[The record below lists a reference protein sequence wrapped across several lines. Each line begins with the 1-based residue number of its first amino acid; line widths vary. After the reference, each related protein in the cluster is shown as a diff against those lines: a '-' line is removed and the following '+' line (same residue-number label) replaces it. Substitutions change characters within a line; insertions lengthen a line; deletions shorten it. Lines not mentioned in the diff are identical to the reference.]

1 MKSCWNCVALLGA
14 ISAGSAGVA
23 QAEIPVRAI
32 YGGALY
38 HDVTLADSKSGGA
51 EQPPNIELEVQLES
65 PRVFRYILDPSV
77 YFVGSV
83 NTRGDTS
90 FGGFGLNWKF
100 YFTKKW
106 AFEPGI
112 GYVVHDGALDFP
124 FPRGDP
130 RNTEFGEN
138 NILFGS
144 RDLFRITTGV
154 TRDFGPHWSGQL
166 LYEHLSH
173 GQIIGRGRNQGLD
186 SIGLR
191 LAYRFRDRQGRRI
204 DAKES

>member
-1 MKSCWNCVALLGA
+1 MLGNWWCVALVGA
-14 ISAGSAGVA
+14 IGAGGAGAAHASV
-23 QAEIPVRAI
+23 PVRAI
-32 YGGALY
+32 YGGVLY
-38 HDVTLADSKSGGA
+38 HDVALADPDSGNI
-51 EQPPNIELEVQLES
+51 EDPPNVQAEIQFES

-77 YFVGSV
+77 YFVGSL

-100 YFTKKW
+100 YFAKKW

-112 GYVVHDGALDFP
+112 GYVVHNGALDQP
-124 FPRGDP
+124 FPNGDP
-130 RNTEFGEN
+130 RNSQFRED

-144 RDLFRITTGV
+144 RDLFRLTTGL
-154 TRDFGPHWSGQL
+154 TRDFGPHWSGQV

-191 LAYRFRDRQGRRI
+191 LAYRFRDRQGKPIR
-204 DAKES
+204 AEE

>member
-1 MKSCWNCVALLGA
+1 MHWKLAVFAGA
-14 ISAGSAGVA
+14 AAAGSGVGAQA

-38 HDVTLADSKSGGA
+38 HDVTLAEAGSGGA
-51 EQPPNIELEVQLES
+51 ERPPNVEIEVQLES
-65 PRVFRYILDPSV
+65 PRVFRYIADPSI
-77 YFVGSV
+77 YFVGSL

-112 GYVVHDGALDFP
+112 GYVVHTGELDFP
-124 FPRGDP
+124 FPTGDP
-130 RNTEFGEN
+130 RNAGFADTN
-138 NILFGS
+138 VLFGS
-144 RDLFRITTGV
+144 RDLFRLTTGV
-154 TRDFGPHWSGQL
+154 TRDFGPRWSAQI

-191 LAYRFRDRQGRRI
+191 LAYRFRDRDGQRI
-204 DAKES
+204 SSKE